1 MKILMFD
8 TEYFWYKTF
17 KKTLENVDDIK
28 KEEKIENTAVF
39 FIHVESKDEER
50 KNKVINR
57 TVRNLRWYLN
67 KIDKNIVV
75 LHSFAHLSSNKS
87 SPEFAMEVFK
97 VVKEKLEKRGI
108 KVHITP
114 FGYFYE
120 FSIHVRGES
129 LAKVFQEI

>member
-1 MKILMFD
+1 
-8 TEYFWYKTF
+8 
-17 KKTLENVDDIK
+17 VK

-39 FIHVESKDEER
+39 FIHVESTDENR

-67 KIDKNIVV
+67 KIDKDIVV
-75 LHSFAHLSSNKS
+75 LHSFAHLSSSKS
-87 SPEFAMEVFK
+87 SPEFAMEVLTL
-97 VVKEKLEKRGI
+97 VKKKLEKRGI
-108 KVHITP
+108 KVHVTP
-114 FGYFYE
+114 FGYFNE

>member
-1 MKILMFD
+1 MFD

-17 KKTLENVDDIK
+17 KKTIENVEDIK

-67 KIDKNIVV
+67 KIDKDVVV
-75 LHSFAHLSSNKS
+75 LHSFAHLSSSKS
-87 SPEFAMEVFK
+87 SPEFAMELFK
-97 VVKEKLEKRGI
+97 VVKEKLEKLEKRGI

-129 LAKVFQEI
+129 LAKVFQEL

>member
-1 MKILMFD
+1 MKLLLFD

-17 KKTLENVDDIK
+17 SKTLETVEDIK

-57 TVRNLRWYLN
+57 AVRNLRWYLN
-67 KIDKNIVV
+67 KIDKDMVV

-87 SPEFAMEVFK
+87 SPEFAMEVFE
-97 VVKEKLEKRGI
+97 VIKEKLEKRGI
-108 KVHITP
+108 IVHITP

>member
-1 MKILMFD
+1 MFD

-17 KKTLENVDDIK
+17 SKTLETVEDIK

-57 TVRNLRWYLN
+57 AVRNLRWYLN
-67 KIDKNIVV
+67 KIDKDMVV

-87 SPEFAMEVFK
+87 SPEFAMEVFE
-97 VVKEKLEKRGI
+97 VIKEKLEKRGI
-108 KVHITP
+108 IVHITP